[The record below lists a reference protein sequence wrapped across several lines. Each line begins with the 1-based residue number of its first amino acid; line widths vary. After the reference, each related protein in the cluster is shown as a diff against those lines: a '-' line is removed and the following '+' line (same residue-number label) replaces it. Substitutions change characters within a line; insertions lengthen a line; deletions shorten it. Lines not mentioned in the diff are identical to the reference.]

1 MNSHILVAD
10 VLGFSRLVNNLDHTQ
25 LVERLNVWIDLIAVI
40 GSETRIQEYQL
51 ISDTLFVREDDSVDG
66 FERLLQFGR
75 ALLERGLANHF
86 PIRGAISKGDLH
98 WGKLIY
104 GKALIHGHE
113 LERQQ
118 DWIGIACESGL
129 VNAPWSWDLV
139 CHYPV
144 PKKTGSIKQA
154 PVVVWN
160 IPERDNLIQ
169 QCAGEGQFKVGE
181 HFFWELHSKLANTLA
196 FSKYVQKAKR
206 HESDP
211 AKYHPDCSVGPII

>member
-10 VLGFSRLVNNLDHTQ
+10 VLGFSQLVNNLDHTQ
-25 LVERLNVWIDLIAVI
+25 LVERLNVWVNLIEDI
-40 GSETRIQEYQL
+40 GSETGIQDVQF
-51 ISDTLFVREDDSVDG
+51 ISDTIFVREDDSVDG

-86 PIRGAISKGDLH
+86 PIRGAISKGDLT

-104 GKALIHGHE
+104 GKAISRGHE

-118 DWIGIACESGL
+118 EWIGIACESDL
-129 VNAPWSWDLV
+129 ANAPWSWDLV
-139 CHYPV
+139 CCYLV
-144 PKKTGSIKQA
+144 PKKTGPILSA

-160 IPERDNLIQ
+160 IPERDNLRQ
-169 QCAGEGQFKVGE
+169 QCAGEGLFKVGKL
-181 HFFWELHSKLANTLA
+181 FFWELHSKLANTLA

-206 HESDP
+206 HELDP
-211 AKYHPDCSVGPII
+211 AKYHSGCSVGPI